1 MATSLKVSDLTAVT
15 ALAAGDLLNVV
26 DVSDVTYSATGTNKK
41 ITTENFFSGV
51 PVPASFNDTLTLS
64 KGSQD
69 YLFTDRAT
77 TLCVQS
83 QTSGQISEIGQ
94 YSKDGDAT
102 DTVFRDWFGRGTPDA
117 VGNRERL
124 RVGWQVT
131 SSAYEIYTEAD
142 GTGTLR
148 PIVLY
153 TEGNANQL
161 YLATGGQNIMGY
173 NAAIAVSGES
183 AGNTTPIFQVHN
195 NGAGLASF
203 TSWESTVTRPATVV
217 LGRSKGGAIGT
228 LTALSDN
235 DPIGEFSF
243 VGVDVTTTGDMKTIG
258 ASIQAVVNGT
268 PAANRMPTDLEFYT
282 AEGASDD
289 DIALGMKL
297 EKDGTLNVGTHS
309 AIGAE
314 TVTGYITIKDIGGTE
329 RKIAVVS

>member
-1 MATSLKVSDLTAVT
+1 MAALTGNAIKDTYKDLLQVSNSNSGIDATLRAVSDGEGTDSILKLSSAALEIGTNQFH
-15 ALAAGDLLNVV
+15 ALA
-26 DVSDVTYSATGTNKK
+26 
-41 ITTENFFSGV
+41 
-51 PVPASFNDTLTLS
+51 
-64 KGSQD
+64 
-69 YLFTDRAT
+69 
-77 TLCVQS
+77 
-83 QTSGQISEIGQ
+83 
-94 YSKDGDAT
+94 
-102 DTVFRDWFGRGTPDA
+102 
-117 VGNRERL
+117 
-124 RVGWQVT
+124 
-131 SSAYEIYTEAD
+131 
-142 GTGTLR
+142 
-148 PIVLY
+148 
-153 TEGNANQL
+153 
-161 YLATGGQNIMGY
+161 GGQNIMGY
-173 NAAIAVSGES
+173 NAAIGVAGES